1 MIPTKA
7 HDNPSTPQRLHTAA
21 RARAWRLLC
30 ALLLGAT
37 LSAPSLAIAKDSD
50 EEDEACDDYV
60 TPETRRDLGTLT
72 TRGTACFDK
81 KLYGKALK
89 FYRQAFAM
97 ERTPLLEAAIGRTMH
112 ELGLWSTARSYYKRY
127 LASDVARQDPANRQR
142 ILDRLVTLQKEVR
155 DSGTTLK
162 LQAAPTRTYVYLELD
177 NGHRESLGATPMTLK
192 LAPGSYKIIFEK
204 RGYYPRIETIS
215 LDAHDLEEIE
225 AELVPQ
231 DATFN
236 IEART
241 MRRVGTTTFAFA
253 VPVVVAGGI
262 LSAIGSN
269 NAEQAQTLIDAQ
281 APGEVL
287 STDRDALARANT
299 QQKWGNGLLIIG
311 SAAIVTG
318 AVLAIVGYTQD
329 GPPEQAKDDPESAW
343 RFEAHPLGA
352 QVGFSW

>member
-1 MIPTKA
+1 MIPPNA
-7 HDNPSTPQRLHTAA
+7 HDIPHKPGRLSAAARSRAWQRLG
-21 RARAWRLLC
+21 
-30 ALLLGAT
+30 ALILSIA
-37 LSAPSLAIAKDSD
+37 LSAPGLAAAKDT
-50 EEDEACDDYV
+50 EQEDEACDDYV

-112 ELGLWSTARSYYKRY
+112 ELGLWSTARAYYKRY

-162 LQAAPTRTYVYLELD
+162 LQAAPTRTYVYLELE

-204 RGYYPRIETIS
+204 RGYYPRIETVS
-215 LDAHDLEEIE
+215 LDAHDLEEVE

-241 MRRVGTTTFAFA
+241 LRRVGTTTLAFA

-262 LSAIGSN
+262 LTAIGAN
-269 NAEQAQTLIDAQ
+269 NADQAQTLIDAQ
-281 APGEVL
+281 APGPVMPA
-287 STDRDALARANT
+287 DRDALARANT
-299 QQKWGNGLLIIG
+299 QQKWGSGLLIIG

-318 AVLAIVGYTQD
+318 AVLTVVGYTQD

-343 RFEAHPLGA
+343 RFEVNPLGA